1 MEFVEVIDD
10 SRGPIVKIDE
20 CFYSLN
26 CFYFDFLGEFLNKE
40 IRIKKKIKDFNIFD
54 GSKINDDNER
64 YKVFVLIDGDL
75 VVAKMIVFYNTI
87 EKYAVEGE
95 SIYIM
100 AFAVLNS
107 KQHMG
112 YGKIAL
118 NFVEKEH
125 MGLNLLLGVE
135 ENNKIAYSLYNKLGY
150 KLKQKDVF
158 NEEFDFMFDLLIKEG
173 V

>member
-10 SRGPIVKIDE
+10 SRGPIVKIGE

-26 CFYFDFLGEFLNKE
+26 GSYFDFLGEFLKKE
-40 IRIKKKIKDFNIFD
+40 IKIKKKIKDIKILD

-87 EKYAVEGE
+87 ENYAIEDK
-95 SIYIM
+95 SIYVM
-100 AFAVLNS
+100 AFAVLES

-112 YGKIAL
+112 YGKKSL
-118 NFVEKEH
+118 LFVEKEH
-125 MGLNLLLGVE
+125 KGFDVLLGVE

-150 KLKQKDVF
+150 KLKQKNVF
-158 NEEFDFMFDLLIKEG
+158 NEDFDFIFDLLIKEG